1 MQPSIANH
9 TQTHHCK
16 QTHHHHNTDTTK
28 STKNQTNPH
37 TDTPQNQPKIKYTHT
52 VTHQQRQRAALLPP
66 YGYGF
71 VLGRRLDWVS
81 MLVEEIGVFGSIGTN
96 LCGSV
101 LVADRCLW
109 IDACECEG
117 ERERW
122 FQPRGGEGEASVIH
136 GGDGVFKDGEKE
148 RVFRWVLKGIWDR

>member
-1 MQPSIANH
+1 
-9 TQTHHCK
+9 
-16 QTHHHHNTDTTK
+16 
-28 STKNQTNPH
+28 
-37 TDTPQNQPKIKYTHT
+37 
-52 VTHQQRQRAALLPP
+52 
-66 YGYGF
+66 
-71 VLGRRLDWVS
+71 

-117 ERERW
+117 ERERR

-136 GGDGVFKDGEKE
+136 GGGGVFKDGEKE
-148 RVFRWVLKGIWDR
+148 RVFRWVLKGI

>member
-37 TDTPQNQPKIKYTHT
+37 TDIPQNQPKIKYTHT
-52 VTHQQRQRAALLPP
+52 VTHQQRQRAELLPP

-71 VLGRRLDWVS
+71 VLGTWKSTRMSLNAFGGDRSFWVNWNKS
-81 MLVEEIGVFGSIGTN
+81 LWIGACG
-96 LCGSV
+96 GSV
-101 LVADRCLW
+101 LVDRCL
-109 IDACECEG
+109 
-117 ERERW
+117 
-122 FQPRGGEGEASVIH
+122 
-136 GGDGVFKDGEKE
+136 
-148 RVFRWVLKGIWDR
+148 